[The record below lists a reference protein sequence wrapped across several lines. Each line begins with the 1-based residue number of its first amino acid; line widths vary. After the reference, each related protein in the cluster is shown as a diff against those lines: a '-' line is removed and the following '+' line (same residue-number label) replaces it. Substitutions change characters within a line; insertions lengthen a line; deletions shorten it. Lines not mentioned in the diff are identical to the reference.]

1 MSTQTSGRAGEVEP
15 GQRDPAAIAEGS
27 PPARCTAVAYAYH
40 RPVGDVA
47 AWPPAVLNA
56 FHRNAIHRGWLITE
70 ETE

>member
-1 MSTQTSGRAGEVEP
+1 MSTQTSGRAGEAELIAP
-15 GQRDPAAIAEGS
+15 PRASGQGS

-47 AWPPAVLNA
+47 AWPPAVLDA

-70 ETE
+70 ETQ